1 MVIPAVRVRIAGHKA
16 ARGDAA
22 ATRATRHQPLSTFL
36 LAEVH
41 PSGPASVGFGYS
53 PDRWSPSVTS
63 RSLSVEVSSFG
74 IGGERLA

>member
-1 MVIPAVRVRIAGHKA
+1 MVQPHVRHLIGGHVSSG
-16 ARGDAA
+16 GDAT
-22 ATRATRHQPLSTFL
+22 ATRRERATPLSTFV

-53 PDRWSPSVTS
+53 PDRWSPALTS